1 MNTAFLRHGF
11 SSAVLA
17 TALAVFLA
25 SPAVARNQ
33 IRIVGSSTVF
43 PFSTVVAEFF
53 GRTTD
58 FRTPVVESTGTGG
71 GFKLFC
77 GGVGEDR
84 PDFVNASRAIKS
96 SEIEN
101 CTANDVTDIV
111 EIQIG
116 YDGIVLAN
124 SAAAPVLEIS
134 LGQLWL
140 ALAKDIPDGLGE
152 SHLKPNPNV
161 RWSDIDSSLPN
172 TKIYVMGPPPT
183 SGTRDA
189 FVELAME
196 GGCATI
202 EWIAALKISD
212 KNRFKAICHSIRED
226 GAFVE
231 AGENDVLIIRKLEAN
246 PDAFGIFGFSF
257 LDQNF
262 DVIQGSSIGG
272 NQPTFDNI
280 AAGLYPVSRPL
291 FMYAKAAH
299 ADLVPG
305 FVEFI
310 REFTEERTWGLD
322 GYLSDRGLIPLPD
335 FERGVVRDMARS
347 LVSMTP
353 ED

>member
-1 MNTAFLRHGF
+1 MNTSLHRRFTGAVLV
-11 SSAVLA
+11 AALAVVLA
-17 TALAVFLA
+17 TSAH
-25 SPAVARNQ
+25 ARNQ

-77 GGVGEDR
+77 AGVGENR
-84 PDFVNASRAIKS
+84 PDFVNASRAIKP
-96 SEIEN
+96 SEIAN
-101 CTANDVTDIV
+101 CAANGVTDIV

-124 SAAAPVLEIS
+124 SATAPVLEIS
-134 LGQLWL
+134 LGHLWL
-140 ALAKDIPDGLGE
+140 ALAKSVPDGSGGLM
-152 SHLKPNPNV
+152 PNPHVN
-161 RWSDIDSSLPN
+161 WFDIDPSLPN
-172 TKIYVMGPPPT
+172 TKIQVMGPPPT

-202 EWIAALKISD
+202 SWIVALKSSD

-246 PDAFGIFGFSF
+246 PDAFGILGFSF
-257 LDQNF
+257 LDQNL
-262 DVIQGSSIGG
+262 DIIQGSSIGG
-272 NQPTFDNI
+272 VRPTFDDI

-291 FMYAKAAH
+291 FMYAKPAH
-299 ADLVPG
+299 TDLVPG
-305 FVEFI
+305 LVEFI
-310 REFTEERTWGLD
+310 GEFTEERTWGPD
-322 GYLSDRGLIPLPD
+322 GYLSDRGLIPLPEN
-335 FERGVVRDMARS
+335 ERGVVRDMARG
-347 LVSMTP
+347 LVAMAATQ
-353 ED
+353 

>member
-1 MNTAFLRHGF
+1 MNTSLHRRFTGAVLV
-11 SSAVLA
+11 AALAVVLA
-17 TALAVFLA
+17 TSAH
-25 SPAVARNQ
+25 ARNQ

-77 GGVGEDR
+77 AGVGENR
-84 PDFVNASRAIKS
+84 PDFVNASRAIKP
-96 SEIEN
+96 SEIAN
-101 CTANDVTDIV
+101 CAANGVTDIV

-124 SAAAPVLEIS
+124 SATAPVLEIS
-134 LGQLWL
+134 LGHLWL
-140 ALAKDIPDGLGE
+140 ALAKSVPDGSGGLM
-152 SHLKPNPNV
+152 PNPHVN
-161 RWSDIDSSLPN
+161 WFDIDPSLPN
-172 TKIYVMGPPPT
+172 TKIQVMGPPPT

-202 EWIAALKISD
+202 NWIVALKSSD

-246 PDAFGIFGFSF
+246 PDAFGILGFSF

-262 DVIQGSSIGG
+262 DIIQGSSIGG
-272 NQPTFDNI
+272 VRPTFDDI

-291 FMYAKAAH
+291 FMYAKPAH
-299 ADLVPG
+299 TDLVPG
-305 FVEFI
+305 LVEFI
-310 REFTEERTWGLD
+310 REFTEERTWGPD
-322 GYLSDRGLIPLPD
+322 GYLSDRGLIPLPEN
-335 FERGVVRDMARS
+335 ERGVVRDMARG
-347 LVSMTP
+347 LVAMAATQ
-353 ED
+353 

>member
-1 MNTAFLRHGF
+1 MNTSLHRRFTGAVLV
-11 SSAVLA
+11 AALAVVLA
-17 TALAVFLA
+17 TSAH
-25 SPAVARNQ
+25 ARNQ

-77 GGVGEDR
+77 SGVGENR
-84 PDFVNASRAIKS
+84 PDFVNASRAIKP
-96 SEIEN
+96 SEIAN
-101 CTANDVTDIV
+101 CAANGVTDIV

-124 SAAAPVLEIS
+124 SATAPVLEIS
-134 LGQLWL
+134 LGHLWL
-140 ALAKDIPDGLGE
+140 ALAKSVPDGSGGLM
-152 SHLKPNPNV
+152 PNPHVN
-161 RWSDIDSSLPN
+161 WFDIDPSLPN
-172 TKIYVMGPPPT
+172 TEIQVMGPPPT

-202 EWIAALKISD
+202 SWIVALKSSD

-246 PDAFGIFGFSF
+246 PDAFGILGFSF
-257 LDQNF
+257 LDQNL
-262 DVIQGSSIGG
+262 DIIQGSSIGG
-272 NQPTFDNI
+272 VRPTFDDI

-291 FMYAKAAH
+291 FMYAKPAH
-299 ADLVPG
+299 TDLVPG
-305 FVEFI
+305 LVEFI
-310 REFTEERTWGLD
+310 GEFTEERTWGPD
-322 GYLSDRGLIPLPD
+322 GYLSDRGLIPLPEN
-335 FERGVVRDMARS
+335 ERGVVRDMARG
-347 LVSMTP
+347 LVAMAATQ
-353 ED
+353 